1 DGLGTSWRKV
11 GGQLVGGPAATV
23 LYAGD
28 GGVITVVVRG
38 SDNAAWI
45 TYVYPTGPT
54 TYVWDSRGF
63 MSLGGIL
70 TSDPAVGSVGS
81 LYVFGRGTDGA
92 LWLYNGSTWQS
103 LEGQL
108 IGGPGAAETDS
119 PGSGFVAVQ
128 GTDHALWTRTWTFT
142 GGSPP
147 VSWSPWSSLGGQLTA
162 DPDVGLDCHD
172 GEVVAV
178 TGTDHA
184 LWLRSPSTPWISHG
198 GTLTSAPSVGWASD
212 ATTSSFV
219 QDGRGTNNALWT
231 RTDNTGC

>member
-1 DGLGTSWRKV
+1 MTASPATAVDLDNGAVFHFARGTDGALWRYVEGATDGLGTSWRKV

-23 LYAGD
+23 VYAGD

-108 IGGPGAAETDS
+108 IG
-119 PGSGFVAVQ
+119 
-128 GTDHALWTRTWTFT
+128 
-142 GGSPP
+142 
-147 VSWSPWSSLGGQLTA
+147 
-162 DPDVGLDCHD
+162 
-172 GEVVAV
+172 
-178 TGTDHA
+178 
-184 LWLRSPSTPWISHG
+184 
-198 GTLTSAPSVGWASD
+198 
-212 ATTSSFV
+212 
-219 QDGRGTNNALWT
+219 
-231 RTDNTGC
+231 